1 MTSEHRHP
9 GRPKATDAGR
19 TRQLIL
25 NAAET
30 EFATVGPA
38 GARMDSIAERAGVT
52 KALVHHYFENKDHL
66 YEIVINRVLEQQRKT
81 ISELD
86 LEKLPVEEALKT
98 LLKLVY
104 LDNVGVLNLAGLL
117 IHESLQNGGRLYTKC
132 GGTQFYWT
140 LSTLIKRGIAEGHFK
155 DVDPTHTAICIAG
168 TFNYFYGIRENVAL
182 LFPGKDVNDKS
193 LHEEHFNQAWSLSIA
208 SLLNEQV

>member
-1 MTSEHRHP
+1 MGTHEHRQP

-25 NAAET
+25 NAAEA
-30 EFATVGPA
+30 EFATLGPA
-38 GARMDSIAERAGVT
+38 GARMDAIAERAGVT

-66 YEIVINRVLEQQRKT
+66 YEIVVKRVLEQQHKN

-86 LEKLPVEEALKT
+86 LEKLPVEEALRA

-104 LDNVGVLNLAGLL
+104 LDNPGVLNLAGLL
-117 IHESLQNGGRLYTKC
+117 IHESLQNGGKLYAKC

-155 DVDPTHTAICIAG
+155 EVDPTHTTVCIAG
-168 TFNYFYGIRENVAL
+168 SFNYFYGIRENVTL
-182 LFPGKDVNDKS
+182 LFPGQNVNDKS
-193 LHEEHFNQAWSLSIA
+193 FHEEHFEQAWKLTIA
-208 SLLNEQV
+208 SLFK